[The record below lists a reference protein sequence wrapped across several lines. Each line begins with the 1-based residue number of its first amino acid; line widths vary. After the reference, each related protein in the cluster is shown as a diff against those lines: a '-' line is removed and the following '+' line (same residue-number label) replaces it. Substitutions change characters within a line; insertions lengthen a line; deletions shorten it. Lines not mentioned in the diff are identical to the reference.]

1 MTSVQSHP
9 SFERSSAR
17 RAVALARTRRVVF
30 VSVATQILETA
41 ALAAAAIVTGSS
53 ALVAQTFAAGSDIAV
68 QVFLAVGVGLSVRE
82 PDETHPFGYGRERY
96 FWSLF
101 GALAVFVSGFAVAIQ
116 EALRGALSP
125 AEVSNFAVGYV
136 VLGVTLVLENVAF
149 FYSLREVR
157 LRARA
162 VNESVGAYVRSTTEP
177 ATTTELI
184 GNGIGLAGGVLATV
198 ALALTQATGSRWP
211 DAIASGLIGIALMAA
226 AVALTQQNRSLL
238 TGRGLPP
245 RRLNAMRSAIAA
257 QAGVVDIPDLLAVII
272 GPGMLAVEGDVT
284 FDDALTV
291 PEVETALSNMETE
304 LRSHWPDVR
313 YVYLTPVATHRP
325 DREGNIHPG
334 DETA

>member
-1 MTSVQSHP
+1 VVVVSQGVPQT
-9 SFERSSAR
+9 RAR
-17 RAVALARTRRVVF
+17 GAMAVSRTRRVVF
-30 VSVATQILETA
+30 VSLATQILETA
-41 ALAAAAIVTGSS
+41 ALAVAAIVTGSS

-68 QVFLAVGVGLSVRE
+68 QVFLAVGVSLSVRA

-101 GALAVFVSGFAVAIQ
+101 GALAVFVSGFAVATV
-116 EALRGALSP
+116 EALRGAFSP
-125 AEVSNFAVGYV
+125 AEVSAFGVGYL
-136 VLGVTLVLENVAF
+136 VLGVTLVLEVVAF
-149 FYSLREVR
+149 VYSLREVR

-162 VNESVGAYVRSTTEP
+162 GDTSVSGYVRSTTEP

-184 GNGIGLAGGVLATV
+184 GNGIGLVGGVLATV

-211 DAIASGLIGIALMAA
+211 DVIASALIGIALMGA

-245 RRLNAMRSAIAA
+245 RRLEAMRSAIAA
-257 QAGVVDIPDLLAVII
+257 QAGVVDIPDLLGVVI
-272 GPGMLAVEGDVT
+272 GPAMVAVEGDVT

-304 LRSHWPDVR
+304 LRSQWSDVR
-313 YVYLTPVATHRP
+313 YVYLTPVAAHRL
-325 DREGNIHPG
+325 
-334 DETA
+334 DETESTHGR